1 MPVSSN
7 ENNHVY
13 VAAKRLICHYSYTRI
28 RTEWFK
34 TFSVYK
40 RYTHSYIIYILYTEC
55 ETLALRI
62 SYHISLIQ
70 HHLTSVR
77 NVRMRVH
84 VHAIFSP
91 ADDAHG
97 V

>member
-1 MPVSSN
+1 MVQN
-7 ENNHVY
+7 ILCLQAIY
-13 VAAKRLICHYSYTRI
+13 TLIYNIH
-28 RTEWFK
+28 
-34 TFSVYK
+34 
-40 RYTHSYIIYILYTEC
+40 LYTEC

-70 HHLTSVR
+70 HHLTSVH